1 MIYLL
6 ATILSTWL
14 PVQYL
19 LFMCRYDLFTWYP
32 FVYLATY
39 SVSLHTVRK
48 EIKCSGDFEILNGFV
63 HDTTRISPCFS
74 DFRFISRTISCSS
87 SESPLHFISFFNSAE
102 QYWIYCIVQCTVYS
116 VLCTVYILKLVMFR
130 SKLPGHHVAP
140 LLPGGGLAAG
150 HSQ

>member
-1 MIYLL
+1 MGDHSRVGPGCCSYKYRKIKDASGKEKKWY
-6 ATILSTWL
+6 
-14 PVQYL
+14 QY
-19 LFMCRYDLFTWYP
+19 
-32 FVYLATY
+32 
-39 SVSLHTVRK
+39 TVLQSK
-48 EIKCSGDFEILNGFV
+48 QIPGSEYFEILNGFV